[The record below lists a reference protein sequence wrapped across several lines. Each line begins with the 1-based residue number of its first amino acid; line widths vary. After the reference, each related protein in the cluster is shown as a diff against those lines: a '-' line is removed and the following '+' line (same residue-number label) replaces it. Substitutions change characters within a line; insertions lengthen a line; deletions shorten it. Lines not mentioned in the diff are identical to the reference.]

1 MLPKTIP
8 DKLPGSVQPQ
18 YVRCG
23 NPDCRC
29 VRGELH
35 GPYWYR
41 FWRDETGRLRKEYV
55 RLADLEKVR
64 AACAA
69 MRAEAR
75 WARAAV
81 AVGTRTVDAL
91 LRPPGT
97 PPTMMDDALSLSAE
111 QFLGDLI
118 GVALSKSVDPGLRTQ
133 AARQLARFLYGSREP
148 GGPFA
153 DAPTARRKQRRE
165 SFETFGSSQLG
176 SRVTRT
182 MPACRWR
189 LWNIVSSIN
198 RGRRFRGSSPGTR
211 KISWRSGPILK

>member
-1 MLPKTIP
+1 MLSKVIP

-29 VRGELH
+29 ARGELH

-41 FWRDETGRLRKEYV
+41 FWRDQNGRLRKEYV
-55 RLADLEKVR
+55 RLADLEAVR

-91 LRPPGT
+91 LRPAGT
-97 PPTMMDDALSLSAE
+97 PPTIVDDALSLGAA
-111 QFLGDLI
+111 QYLGDLI
-118 GVALSKSVDPGLRTQ
+118 GVALSKSVDPGLRAQ
-133 AARQLARFLYGSREP
+133 AARQFARFLYGSTQP

-153 DAPTARRKQRRE
+153 DGPTTRRKRR
-165 SFETFGSSQLG
+165 
-176 SRVTRT
+176 RD
-182 MPACRWR
+182 
-189 LWNIVSSIN
+189 
-198 RGRRFRGSSPGTR
+198 
-211 KISWRSGPILK
+211 KPIPW